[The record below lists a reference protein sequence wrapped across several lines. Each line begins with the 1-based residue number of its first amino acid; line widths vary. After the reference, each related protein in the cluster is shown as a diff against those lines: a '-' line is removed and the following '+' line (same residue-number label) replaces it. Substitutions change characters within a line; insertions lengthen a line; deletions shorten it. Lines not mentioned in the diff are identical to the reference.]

1 MSEKLKQDLKAIADG
16 QGLHQVADPKQVAK
30 DALKRIED
38 LEADKPKIQKDTLV
52 TSK

>member
-1 MSEKLKQDLKAIADG
+1 MSDQLKQDLKAIADG

-38 LEADKPKIQKDTLV
+38 LEADKPEVKKDTLV
-52 TSK
+52 TNE